1 MRTLYRCRTR
11 HHGRPVVVTPTMP
24 TPWAQTAHPKG
35 TTMNATTRT
44 LRLVAATT
52 VAALALAGCG
62 GDDGADDGASS
73 SDAASEAPASE
84 APASE
89 AASSDAGSETMSE
102 AMTEGGSEMSTE
114 AAGGGAE
121 GMVAVLLPDSASSSR
136 WETDDRPGFEQAFTD
151 LGLSEDQFQILNAE
165 GDASNQQNQAE
176 QAITNGATVLVMTN
190 LDSGSGATIIDNAK
204 AQDVAVI
211 DYDRLTLDGDADY
224 YVSFD
229 NEAVGR
235 LQGETL
241 VECVDEQVDVDTPA
255 VAVLNGSPTDNNATL
270 FKNGY
275 DGVINPLFDSGDWTE
290 VDDQSVPDWDNQEAL
305 VIFEQMLTAA
315 DGNVDAVLA
324 ANDGL
329 ANAAIQALLSRD
341 QAGIPITGQDAT
353 VEGLQN
359 IALGNQCMTVYKGI
373 VAETA
378 AAAELAVGLM
388 NGEGPE
394 VDDTVDNGSKEVPS
408 LLLEPV
414 AVTEDN
420 IMDTVVADG
429 FRSVEDICTGDVAE
443 TEFCQANG

>member
-1 MRTLYRCRTR
+1 MRTTMRR
-11 HHGRPVVVTPTMP
+11 HR
-24 TPWAQTAHPKG
+24 W
-35 TTMNATTRT
+35 
-44 LRLVAATT
+44 AATGL
-52 VAALALAGCG
+52 ALALALTACG
-62 GDDGADDGASS
+62 GDDDAGSDSTEDPTTTEGADD
-73 SDAASEAPASE
+73 
-84 APASE
+84 
-89 AASSDAGSETMSE
+89 ETGDE
-102 AMTEGGSEMSTE
+102 TE
-114 AAGGGAE
+114 AGGGSV
-121 GMVAVLLPDSASSSR
+121 GGNVAVLLPDSASSSR
-136 WETDDRPGFEQAFTD
+136 WESDDRPAFEAAFEE
-151 LGLSEDQFQILNAE
+151 LGLSPDQYQILNAE

-176 QAITNGATVLVMTN
+176 QAITNGAQVLLMVN

-241 VECVDEQVDVDTPA
+241 VECVEEQVDAETPQ

-275 DGVINPLFDSGDWTE
+275 DGVINPKFESGEWEE

-329 ANAAIQALLSRD
+329 ANAAVQALLSRD
-341 QAGIPITGQDAT
+341 QAGVPITGQDAT

-359 IALGNQCMTVYKGI
+359 IALGYQCMTVYKA
-373 VAETA
+373 VNQEAR
-378 AAAELAVGLM
+378 AAAELAVALLQ
-388 NGEGPE
+388 GEEPE
-394 VDDTVDNGSKEVPS
+394 VDGVTDNGSKEVPS
-408 LLLEPV
+408 VLLEPT
-414 AVTEDN
+414 AVTVDN
-420 IMDTVVADG
+420 IMDTVIADG
-429 FRSVEDICTGDVAE
+429 FRTIEEICTGDVAE
-443 TEFCQANG
+443 TDFCQENG

>member
-1 MRTLYRCRTR
+1 MIRT
-11 HHGRPVVVTPTMP
+11 
-24 TPWAQTAHPKG
+24 
-35 TTMNATTRT
+35 TTT
-44 LRLVAATT
+44 LRRAAAG
-52 VAALALAGCG
+52 AALLLVLTACGDDADSG
-62 GDDGADDGASS
+62 GDSTT
-73 SDAASEAPASE
+73 AASDTGSMSEAAPEPVSEPASE
-84 APASE
+84 PTS
-89 AASSDAGSETMSE
+89 AAATGDTGSEP
-102 AMTEGGSEMSTE
+102 
-114 AAGGGAE
+114 AGAD

-136 WETDDRPGFEQAFTD
+136 WETDDRPGFEQAFAD
-151 LGLSEDQFQILNAE
+151 LGLSEDQYQILNAE

-211 DYDRLTLDGDADY
+211 DYDRLTLNGDADY

-241 VECVDEQVDVDTPA
+241 VSCVDEQVDADTPA

-315 DGNVDAVLA
+315 DGNIDAVLA

-341 QAGIPITGQDAT
+341 QAGIPVTGQDAT
-353 VEGLQN
+353 LEGLQN
-359 IALGNQCMTVYKGI
+359 IALGNQCMTVYKAI
-373 VAETA
+373 TQETQ
-378 AAAELAVGLM
+378 AAAELAVQLM
-388 NGEGPE
+388 NGEQPE
-394 VDDTVDNGSKEVPS
+394 ADATVDNETKEVPA
-408 LLLEPV
+408 LLLEPT
-414 AVTEDN
+414 AVTVDN
-420 IMDTVVADG
+420 IMDTVIADG
-429 FRSVEDICTGDVAE
+429 FRAIEEICTGDVAE
-443 TEFCQANG
+443 TDFCQSNG

>member
-1 MRTLYRCRTR
+1 MRATMRR
-11 HHGRPVVVTPTMP
+11 HR
-24 TPWAQTAHPKG
+24 W
-35 TTMNATTRT
+35 
-44 LRLVAATT
+44 AATG
-52 VAALALAGCG
+52 LAMLLTLTACGSDDDTGSDDSTETEAGATEDGATEDG
-62 GDDGADDGASS
+62 GD
-73 SDAASEAPASE
+73 E
-84 APASE
+84 
-89 AASSDAGSETMSE
+89 
-102 AMTEGGSEMSTE
+102 TEGGETE
-114 AAGGGAE
+114 GGGGDVE
-121 GMVAVLLPDSASSSR
+121 GQVAVLLPDSASSSR
-136 WETDDRPGFEQAFTD
+136 WESDDRPAFEQAFQD
-151 LGLSEDQFQILNAE
+151 LGLSSDQYQILNAE

-176 QAITNGATVLVMTN
+176 QAITNGATVLLLVN

-241 VECVDEQVDVDTPA
+241 VECVEEQVDAETPR

-275 DGVINPLFDSGDWTE
+275 DGVINPKFESGEWEE

-329 ANAAIQALLSRD
+329 ANAAVQALLSRD
-341 QAGIPITGQDAT
+341 SAGVPITGQDAT

-359 IALGNQCMTVYKGI
+359 IALGHQCMTVYKA
-373 VAETA
+373 VNQEAQ
-378 AAAELAVGLM
+378 AAAELAVGLLQ
-388 NGEGPE
+388 GEEPSA
-394 VDDTVDNGSKEVPS
+394 DATVDNGSKEVPS
-408 LLLEPV
+408 VLLEPT
-414 AVTEDN
+414 AVTVDN

-429 FRSVEDICTGDVAE
+429 FRSVDEICTGDVAE
-443 TEFCQANG
+443 TDFCQENG